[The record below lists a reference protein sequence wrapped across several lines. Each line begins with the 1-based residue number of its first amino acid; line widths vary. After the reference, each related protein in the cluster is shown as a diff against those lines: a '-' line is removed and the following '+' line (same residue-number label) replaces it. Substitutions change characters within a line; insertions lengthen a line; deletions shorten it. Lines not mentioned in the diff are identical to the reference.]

1 MANLP
6 QLNTFDNRSFH
17 QGTSQMKVALWY
29 LVNHFFINSFL
40 PFSGLKKIFLRIFGA
55 KIGIGVLI
63 KPFVNVKYPWK
74 LIIGNDV
81 WIGEKV
87 WIDNLDTVQI
97 GDNVCIS
104 QGAMLLC
111 GNHNYK
117 STTFDLITAP
127 IILEEGVWIC
137 AKATVGPGVVCERG
151 SILSPN
157 SFANKNLKSMG
168 IYSGV
173 PAVYVKERGGS

>member
-17 QGTSQMKVALWY
+17 QGTSQVKVVMWY
-29 LVNHFFINSFL
+29 VINHTFINSFL
-40 PFSGLKKIFLRIFGA
+40 PFNGLKKFFLRLFGA
-55 KIGIGVLI
+55 KIGKGVLI
-63 KPFVNVKYPWK
+63 KPFVNIKYPWK

-87 WIDNLDTVQI
+87 WIDNLDNVRI
-97 GDNVCIS
+97 EHNVCIS

-117 STTFDLITAP
+117 KTTFDLITAP

-137 AKATVGPGVVCERG
+137 AKAMVGPGVVCEKG
-151 SILSPN
+151 AILSPN
-157 SFANKNLKSMG
+157 SFANGNLKPMS

-173 PAVYVKERGGS
+173 PAQFVKER